1 MGLATFV
8 KVSGISNLS
17 DARYCAGMGV
27 NVLGFALE
35 QEHPYYT
42 DPEKYTAITEWLAGV
57 EFAAEFDTYS
67 PEAIEK
73 VLRTYSRIDYLQTS
87 QTQHVAALASLQK
100 PLIVKLDASQYRE
113 DVVALADIMRDCRDQ
128 ATYFL
133 IENSAAS
140 PRTDL
145 LNDLLHLSKQYP
157 ILLGFGLN
165 PDNVSSLIRE
175 YPVAGL
181 ALRGGE
187 EVRPGY
193 RNFDELANVL
203 EAIEVE

>member
-1 MGLATFV
+1 MALSTFV

-27 NVLGFALE
+27 HVLGFALE
-35 QEHPYYT
+35 KEHSQHI

-67 PEAIEK
+67 PEAIAEA
-73 VLRTYSRIDYLQTS
+73 LPSYSRIKYLQTS
-87 QTQHVAALASLQK
+87 QPQHVAALADLSL
-100 PLIVKLDASQYRE
+100 PLIVRLDAYQHRE
-113 DVVALADIMRDCRDQ
+113 DVVALADVMRDCRDR
-128 ATYFL
+128 AKFFL
-133 IENSAAS
+133 IENTASS

-145 LNDLLHLSKQYP
+145 LNDVLHLAKQYP
-157 ILLGFGLN
+157 ILLGFGLQ
-165 PDNVSSLIRE
+165 PDRISSTVEEFSL
-175 YPVAGL
+175 AGI

-193 RNFDELANVL
+193 RNFDELADVL
-203 EAIEVE
+203 EALEVE

>member
-1 MGLATFV
+1 MALATFV

-27 NVLGFALE
+27 NVLGFNLE
-35 QEHPYYT
+35 KEHLHYT

-57 EFAAEFDTYS
+57 EFAAEFDSYS
-67 PEAIEK
+67 PEEIEK
-73 VLRTYSRIDYLQTS
+73 TLSSYSRIDYLQTS
-87 QTQHVAALASLQK
+87 QTQHVAGLADWQTS
-100 PLIVKLDASQYRE
+100 LIVRLDAFQYRQ

-140 PRTDL
+140 PRADL
-145 LNDLLHLSKQYP
+145 LDDVLHLAKQYP
-157 ILLGFGLN
+157 ILLGFGLD
-165 PDNVSSLIRE
+165 PEQVSSLTKE
-175 YPVAGL
+175 YPLAGL

-187 EVRPGY
+187 EIRPGY
-193 RNFDELANVL
+193 RDFDQLADVL
-203 EAIEVE
+203 EALEVE